1 MKRSIL
7 LLALV
12 ALVALAATALAQ
24 SDATYTL
31 TSWST
36 ASAISA
42 VSAEGRYRVTGTSGD
57 VSAGPPM
64 SGGTYSVTG
73 GYVAG
78 SPPPAAGRRLYLPSI
93 RSR

>member
-1 MKRSIL
+1 MKRGIL

-24 SDATYTL
+24 SEATYSL
-31 TSWST
+31 ASWST
-36 ASAISA
+36 ASAVTAASA
-42 VSAEGRYRVTGTSGD
+42 DGRYRVTGTSGD

-64 SGGTYSVTG
+64 SGGAYSVTG
-73 GYVAG
+73 GYDAG
-78 SPPPAAGRRLYLPSI
+78 SAPPTAERRLYLPAI